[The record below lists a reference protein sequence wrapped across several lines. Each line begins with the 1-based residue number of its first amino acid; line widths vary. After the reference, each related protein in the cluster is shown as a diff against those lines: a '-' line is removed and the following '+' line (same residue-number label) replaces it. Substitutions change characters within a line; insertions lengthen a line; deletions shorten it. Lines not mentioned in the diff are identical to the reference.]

1 LISFSLEKGGGLFL
15 TLLGGRA
22 GRRDLEMPV
31 AKQRIEAVM
40 RRTKVD
46 AIIFWS
52 LENIRYLCGFT
63 GSDGVLIVSGQES
76 TFLSDSRY
84 EEQMQREVRNATC
97 KKYKQKIEG
106 VTHFLK
112 SLPVKRL
119 GFESAA
125 MPYESYQKLAEKNPR
140 VSFIPL
146 AEEIR
151 GMRARKDPAE
161 LEKIQRAI
169 RIATDSFADTSS
181 RWLPGIRERVAAEFL
196 ECRMRRRG
204 GEKPAF
210 DTIVAS
216 GPRGALP
223 HGKAS
228 DKRMQKK
235 ETVVVDF
242 GVCFQGYH
250 SDETKTLILG
260 KPDAEQRRI
269 YTTVRRA
276 QEKAL
281 KTVQPGVSVRRID
294 AAAREVIARAG
305 YGKFFGHGTGHG
317 VGLAVHEEPSISP
330 RGRGVA
336 EEGMVFTVE
345 PGIYIPGWGGVR
357 LEDMVLVTG
366 RGCKV
371 LTQLSKDLKENIYP

>member
-1 LISFSLEKGGGLFL
+1 
-15 TLLGGRA
+15 
-22 GRRDLEMPV
+22 MPRGN
-31 AKQRIEAVM
+31 QRIERVM
-40 RRTKVD
+40 RRAKVD

-52 LENIRYLCGFT
+52 LENIRYLCDFS
-63 GSDGVLIVSGQES
+63 GSDGVLVVTAQER

-84 EEQMQREVRNATC
+84 EEQMRAEVREATC
-97 KKYKQKIEG
+97 QKYKQKIEG
-106 VTHFLK
+106 VARFLR
-112 SLPVKRL
+112 SLSVKRL

-125 MPYESYQKLAEKNPR
+125 MPYESYQKLQGKLPR

-151 GMRARKDPAE
+151 GMRACKDPAE
-161 LEKIQRAI
+161 LEKIHRAI
-169 RIATDSFADTSS
+169 RIATDSFLDTSS
-181 RWLPGIRERVAAEFL
+181 RWQPGIRERVAAEFL

-216 GPRGALP
+216 GPRAALP
-223 HGKAS
+223 HGKAT
-228 DKRMQKK
+228 DKRLRKK

-260 KPDAEQRRI
+260 KPDADQRRI
-269 YTTVRRA
+269 YAAVRRA
-276 QEKAL
+276 QEKAM
-281 KTVQPGVSVRRID
+281 KAIRPGAGVRRID

-330 RGRGVA
+330 RGRGVV

-366 RGCKV
+366 RGYEV
-371 LTQLSKDLKENIYP
+371 LTHLSKDLKENIYIR

>member
-1 LISFSLEKGGGLFL
+1 
-15 TLLGGRA
+15 
-22 GRRDLEMPV
+22 MPV
-31 AKQRIEAVM
+31 AKQRIETVM

-63 GSDGVLIVSGQES
+63 GSDGVLIVSGQERA
-76 TFLSDSRY
+76 FLSDSRY
-84 EEQMQREVRNATC
+84 EEQMRAEVRDATC

-106 VTHFLK
+106 VARFLK
-112 SLPVKRL
+112 SLPVKHL

-125 MPYESYQKLAEKNPR
+125 LPYESYQRLSEKLPR

-151 GMRARKDPAE
+151 GMRARKHPAE
-161 LEKIQRAI
+161 LEKIRQAI
-169 RIATDSFADTSS
+169 QIATDSFSDTSP
-181 RWLPGIRERVAAEFL
+181 RWQPGIRERVAAEFL

-216 GPRGALP
+216 GPRAALP
-223 HGKAS
+223 HGRAT
-228 DKRMQKK
+228 DKRMQRK

-281 KTVQPGVSVRRID
+281 KAIRPGVGVRRID
-294 AAAREVIARAG
+294 AASREVIARAG

-330 RGRGVA
+330 RGRGVV

-366 RGCKV
+366 QGYEV
-371 LTQLSKDLKENIYP
+371 LTHLSKDLKENIILDSPSPHPSPPVGERGG

>member
-1 LISFSLEKGGGLFL
+1 
-15 TLLGGRA
+15 
-22 GRRDLEMPV
+22 MPI
-31 AKQRIEAVM
+31 AKRSMEAVM

-63 GSDGVLIVSGQES
+63 GSDGVLIVSGQER

-84 EEQMQREVRNATC
+84 EEQMRTEVRDATY
-97 KKYKQKIEG
+97 KKYEQKIEG
-106 VTHFLK
+106 VTRFLK

-125 MPYESYQKLAEKNPR
+125 MPYESYQKLAERLPR

-181 RWLPGIRERVAAEFL
+181 RWVPGIRERVAAEFL

-242 GVCFQGYH
+242 GVCFQGYY

-281 KTVQPGVSVRRID
+281 KTVRPGGSVRRID

-330 RGRGVA
+330 RGRGVV

-366 RGCKV
+366 QGYEV